1 MLGRRLFQLFLVAL
15 SCSILTLGCAQ
26 IRKATYPDNFIYLGQ
41 KQVSSKMAMLSLHM
55 RQIDE
60 ILQDNFTI
68 SSEQQ
73 NRIIYILSS
82 IDGIA
87 NELGAGNATT
97 NHLVID
103 DHIDQFKSDV
113 NTALFNVRAD
123 PPNYFMLG
131 KLSGS
136 CAACHQYRKF

>member
-1 MLGRRLFQLFLVAL
+1 MRGKRLFQLFLIAL
-15 SCSILTLGCAQ
+15 SGSILILGCAQ
-26 IRKATYPDNFIYLGQ
+26 IRKVTYPDNFIYLSQ
-41 KQVSSKMAMLSLHM
+41 KQLSSKMASLSLHM
-55 RQIDE
+55 REIDG
-60 ILQDNFTI
+60 ILQDNWAI

-73 NRIIYILSS
+73 SRIIHILSS

-87 NELGAGNATT
+87 NELGAGNAIT

-113 NTALFNVRAD
+113 NNALFNVRAN
-123 PPNYFMLG
+123 PPNYFALG